1 MSWKDNI
8 TFRGAKSLW
17 TESSGPVEPDKLP
30 LGYSE
35 PMTRTLAAYKRRAA
49 ERMRVSRLTLVPCRE
64 GLG

>member
-30 LGYSE
+30 LGSE
-35 PMTRTLAAYKRRAA
+35 LLRSDSPSSELAVRDGFDG
-49 ERMRVSRLTLVPCRE
+49 LVIVK
-64 GLG
+64 